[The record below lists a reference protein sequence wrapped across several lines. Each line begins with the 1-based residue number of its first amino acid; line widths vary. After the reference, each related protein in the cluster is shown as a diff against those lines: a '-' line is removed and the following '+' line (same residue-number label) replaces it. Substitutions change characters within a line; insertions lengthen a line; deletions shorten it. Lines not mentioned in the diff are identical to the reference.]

1 MNKDLTVGKPETVLW
16 KFCVP
21 LFGSI
26 IFQQLYNIADSL
38 VAGKL
43 IGENALA
50 AVGNSYEITLIFI
63 AFAFGCNIGCSV
75 IVSQLFGARKY
86 QEMKTA
92 VYTALTASAVL
103 CAVLMLAGIL
113 ACTGLLH
120 MVRTPE
126 TIFADSKLY
135 LDIYIWGFPFLL
147 FYNVATGIFSALGD
161 SKTPFIFLA
170 LSSTSNIAVDIL
182 FVSVFHMGVA
192 GVAWATFLCQGI
204 SCVLAVIVVK
214 IRLSAIKTETKAPF
228 FSMDLLK
235 KITMIAVPSIL
246 QQSFISIGNIIIQGV
261 INGYGAG
268 VIAGYSAAVKLNNL
282 VITSFTTLGNG
293 VSNYAAQNMG
303 AGIPARVREGFKA
316 AVKMVWILCIPIVA
330 GYVLASGPLIGIFM
344 EDPSESAL
352 LSGIWFLNIAAPFY
366 FVVSVKLVADG
377 ILRGTG
383 MMKQFMVSTFTDLL
397 LRVMLAVSFSIQ
409 WGYIGI
415 WCAWPIGWCSA
426 TILSFLFYR
435 NGPWKAGQSAA
446 LNDR

>member
-1 MNKDLTVGKPETVLW
+1 
-16 KFCVP
+16 
-21 LFGSI
+21 
-26 IFQQLYNIADSL
+26 
-38 VAGKL
+38 
-43 IGENALA
+43 
-50 AVGNSYEITLIFI
+50 
-63 AFAFGCNIGCSV
+63 
-75 IVSQLFGARKY
+75 
-86 QEMKTA
+86 
-92 VYTALTASAVL
+92 
-103 CAVLMLAGIL
+103 
-113 ACTGLLH
+113 
-120 MVRTPE
+120 
-126 TIFADSKLY
+126 
-135 LDIYIWGFPFLL
+135 
-147 FYNVATGIFSALGD
+147 
-161 SKTPFIFLA
+161 
-170 LSSTSNIAVDIL
+170 
-182 FVSVFHMGVA
+182 
-192 GVAWATFLCQGI
+192 
-204 SCVLAVIVVK
+204 
-214 IRLSAIKTETKAPF
+214 
-228 FSMDLLK
+228 MDLLK
-235 KITMIAVPSIL
+235 KISMIAVPSIL
-246 QQSFISIGNIIIQGV
+246 QQSFISFGNIIIQGV

>member
-1 MNKDLTVGKPETVLW
+1 
-16 KFCVP
+16 
-21 LFGSI
+21 
-26 IFQQLYNIADSL
+26 
-38 VAGKL
+38 
-43 IGENALA
+43 
-50 AVGNSYEITLIFI
+50 
-63 AFAFGCNIGCSV
+63 
-75 IVSQLFGARKY
+75 
-86 QEMKTA
+86 
-92 VYTALTASAVL
+92 
-103 CAVLMLAGIL
+103 
-113 ACTGLLH
+113 
-120 MVRTPE
+120 
-126 TIFADSKLY
+126 
-135 LDIYIWGFPFLL
+135 
-147 FYNVATGIFSALGD
+147 
-161 SKTPFIFLA
+161 
-170 LSSTSNIAVDIL
+170 
-182 FVSVFHMGVA
+182 
-192 GVAWATFLCQGI
+192 
-204 SCVLAVIVVK
+204 
-214 IRLSAIKTETKAPF
+214 
-228 FSMDLLK
+228 MDLLK

-261 INGYGAG
+261 INGYEAG

-397 LRVMLAVSFSIQ
+397 LRVMLAVIFSIQ

-435 NGPWKAGQSAA
+435 NGPWKAGRSAA